1 MQRAYVRYNTA
12 ATFYFYLTG
21 PQGSY
26 GTAGAATGQSGSLT
40 AYYALDG
47 GSSVS
52 TGTTVAEVNS
62 STNAGVYSVT
72 CTSAVTNGYHIVMSL
87 YHSDS
92 TYRAEPLAIY
102 TDALYPPGM
111 NIIEVHED
119 TTAPGIARSVECGL

>member
-1 MQRAYVRYNTA
+1 MQRAYVRHNKA

-26 GTAGAATGQSGSLT
+26 GTAGAATGQEASLT
-40 AYYALDG
+40 AYYAIDG

-52 TGTTVAEVNS
+52 TGTTVAEVNG
-62 STNAGVYSVT
+62 STNPGVYSVT
-72 CTSAVTNGYHIVMSL
+72 CTDVVTNGYHIVMSL
-87 YHSDS
+87 YHSTS

-111 NIIEVHED
+111 N
-119 TTAPGIARSVECGL
+119 TC